1 MRAERGQVLVLLLV
15 LMGALVATLSFVFD
29 HARHTVNQRRL
40 IDSADAAVLSAAVW
54 QARVL
59 NYESYLNRA
68 MIANEVAIA
77 QAVTLQSWIDYM
89 ARTTERASLLAQFL
103 PYVGPAAQRL
113 RSVMRQANA
122 AAQPALLAAEA
133 ALSGSSLMLGA
144 AGEALHAAALPAA
157 LELARSS
164 LAQNYPG
171 ARIDRAGEGA
181 LALHATQWA
190 RAFTRYEG
198 LQRARQKD
206 LVLRSLDRF
215 VRQRGS
221 RFDALVL
228 VKLEKRGGTDLLGFD
243 TWRGLD
249 TFALHRRDFFGWRE
263 TLGIGWGAAE
273 QGRRTGARGEH
284 GGSWRTNPRTSRNAE
299 RSLRRSSI
307 HRGLPGM
314 RDIARPGERR
324 GEPLRFALSAV
335 APADG
340 PSAVQYRAVAAAQV
354 LHARPQPRRDRREE
368 IASLFSP
375 YWQARLAPVPQA
387 LEVIP

>member
-1 MRAERGQVLVLLLV
+1 MRAQRGQVLVLVLV
-15 LMGALVATLSFVFD
+15 LMGALVATLLFVFE
-29 HARHTVNQRRL
+29 HARHTANQRRL
-40 IDSADAAVLSAAVW
+40 IDSADAAALSAAVW

-103 PYVGPAAQRL
+103 PYVGPAAMRL
-113 RSVMRQANA
+113 RTLVRQANMS
-122 AAQPALLAAEA
+122 AQPVLVAAEA
-133 ALSGSSLMLGA
+133 TLAGSTMMLGS

-164 LAQNYPG
+164 LARNYPG
-171 ARIDRAGEGA
+171 SSIDRAGEGA
-181 LALHATQWA
+181 LAIHASQWA

-198 LQRARQKD
+198 LQRSRQKD

-228 VKLEKRGGTDLLGFD
+228 VKLEKRGGTDLIGFD

-249 TFALHRRDFFGWRE
+249 TFALHRRDLFGWDE
-263 TLGIGWGAAE
+263 SVGIGWGAAE
-273 QGRRTGARGEH
+273 QGRRTVTRAEH
-284 GGSWRTNPRTSRNAE
+284 GGSWRTNPRTSRQAE
-299 RSLRRSSI
+299 RSSRRSSI
-307 HRGLPGM
+307 HRGLPAM
-314 RDIARPGERR
+314 RDISRPGERR
-324 GEPLRFALSAV
+324 GDPLQFALSVA
-335 APADG
+335 APAEGASGDG
-340 PSAVQYRAVAAAQV
+340 YRAAAAAQV

-368 IASLFSP
+368 IANLYSP
-375 YWQARLAPVPQA
+375 YWHARLAPIPQA
-387 LEVIP
+387 LEVLR